1 MESNMRLTDYEHYFP
16 SKILKRGFNYYIDG
30 HVEDLDKI
38 NATTWRADVAGSN
51 SIYEVEIKI
60 KNDRTIDYM
69 ICECPYDGDCKHIVA
84 TLYAIEEQIKRIDI
98 PIAAAVKKEKKKN
111 LKRLLQTQTKE
122 QLLELVLHISDTHP
136 KVKTELE
143 MRFAPPE
150 DELEKAKQLIKEH
163 LSAVQDCSGF
173 IHWRDVSK
181 GLYGIDLVLQ
191 QAEQA
196 LSLQKPMQALQLALL
211 SFRSAL
217 DVISYADDSSGEIG
231 DQIYTSIDL
240 LANIIMEGME
250 IWDATEEQQVFA
262 LFIKESSNRQL
273 SGWPNLKIDLL
284 NLCLPLT
291 INNDIEA
298 QLISYLHELKKED
311 DDWCSRYEQTELLK
325 LEHAI
330 LSLKKGATAAGDFL
344 QQHSDN
350 DDIRKLI
357 IEQALS
363 DQEYEKALTLA
374 KEGIQKTSN
383 SGYISDY
390 LQYRYQAFEALGNVL
405 ELQQIGANLATNG
418 KLEYYQKLKNLYSE
432 LEWETV
438 CENILD
444 NLKENRTYDYF
455 LLIQEEKHLP
465 RLLQYCNT
473 SPSAIVELAKIL
485 HPVYPEQVQKLFSQF
500 IRESAKTAA
509 SRNKYYNIAQYI
521 KKFRALGYEK
531 EAVTIAEQL
540 LTQYPKRTA
549 MRDEFKKHL

>member
-1 MESNMRLTDYEHYFP
+1 MEANMRLNGYEHYFP
-16 SKILKRGFNYYIDG
+16 STILKRGFNYYIDG

-60 KNDRTIDYM
+60 KNNSTIDYM
-69 ICECPYDGDCKHIVA
+69 ICDCPYDGDCKHIVA
-84 TLYAIEEQIKRIDI
+84 TLYAIEEQIKLIDI
-98 PIAAAVKKEKKKN
+98 PIAPVKKENKKN
-111 LKRLLQTQTKE
+111 LKQLLQTQTKE

-143 MRFAPPE
+143 MRFASPE

-163 LSAVQDCSGF
+163 LSAVQDRSGF
-173 IHWRDVSK
+173 IHWRDVSR
-181 GLYGIDLVLQ
+181 GIYGIDLVLQ

-240 LANIIMEGME
+240 LANIISEGME
-250 IWDATEEQQVFA
+250 FWDATEEQQVFA
-262 LFIKESSNRQL
+262 LLIKESSNRQL
-273 SGWPNLKIDLL
+273 SGWPNLKFDLL

-311 DDWCSRYEQTELLK
+311 DDWRSRYEQTELLK

-330 LSLKKGATAAGDFL
+330 ISLKKGATAAGVFL

-350 DDIRKLI
+350 DTIRILI

-405 ELQQIGANLATNG
+405 ELQQIGANLVSNG

-432 LEWETV
+432 LEWATV

-444 NLKENRTYDYF
+444 NLKENRSYDYF
-455 LLIQEEKHLP
+455 LLIKQEKHLQ
-465 RLLQYCNT
+465 RLLKYCNT
-473 SPSAIVELAKIL
+473 SPSAIVELAEIL
-485 HPVYPEQVQKLFSQF
+485 HPVYPEQVQTLFIQF
-500 IRESAKTAA
+500 IEESAKTAA

-521 KKFRALGYEK
+521 KKFRKLGYEK
-531 EAVTIAEQL
+531 EAATITEQL

>member
-1 MESNMRLTDYEHYFP
+1 MRFDDFEHYFP

-38 NATTWRADVAGSN
+38 NATTWRADVAGYN

-69 ICECPYDGDCKHIVA
+69 FCTCPYEGDCKHIVA
-84 TLYAIEEQIKRIDI
+84 TMYAIEEQIKQDI
-98 PIAAAVKKEKKKN
+98 PISSVKKAKKKN
-111 LKRLLQTQTKE
+111 LKQLLQTQTKE
-122 QLLELVLHISDTHP
+122 QLIELVLHISNTHS

-150 DELEKAKQLIKEH
+150 DELEKARQLIKEH
-163 LSAVQDCSGF
+163 LRTVQDRSGF
-173 IHWRDVSK
+173 IHRRDVGR

-196 LSLQKPMQALQLALL
+196 LSLQQPMQALQLALL

-217 DVISYADDSSGEIG
+217 DVISYADDSSGEIS
-231 DQIYTSIDL
+231 DLIYECINVLS
-240 LANIIMEGME
+240 NIILEGME
-250 IWDATEEQQVFA
+250 CWDATEEQQVFA
-262 LFIKESSNRQL
+262 LLIKESSNCQL
-273 SGWPNLKIDLL
+273 SGWPNLKFELL

-291 INNDIEA
+291 VNDDVEA
-298 QLISYLHELKKED
+298 QLINYLHEFKKED
-311 DDWCSRYEQTELLK
+311 NDWHSRYKQTELLK
-325 LEHAI
+325 LEHSI
-330 LSLKKGATAAGDFL
+330 ISLKKGATAAAAFL

-350 DDIRKLI
+350 DDIRLQI

-363 DQEYEKALTLA
+363 DQDYEKALSLA
-374 KEGIQKTSN
+374 KEGIQKTN
-383 SGYISDY
+383 YPGYINDY
-390 LQYRYQAFEALGNVL
+390 LKYRYQAFEVLGNVL
-405 ELQQIGANLATNG
+405 ELQQIGANLVTNG

-444 NLKENRTYDYF
+444 NLKENRSYDYF

-465 RLLQYCNT
+465 RLLQYCDT
-473 SPSAIVELAKIL
+473 LPSAIVELAKIL
-485 HPVYPEQVQKLFSQF
+485 HPVYPAQVQKLFVQF
-500 IRESAKTAA
+500 IEESAKTAN

-521 KKFRALGYEK
+521 KKFHALGYEK
-531 EAVTIAEQL
+531 EAANIVEQL

>member
-1 MESNMRLTDYEHYFP
+1 
-16 SKILKRGFNYYIDG
+16 
-30 HVEDLDKI
+30 
-38 NATTWRADVAGSN
+38 
-51 SIYEVEIKI
+51 
-60 KNDRTIDYM
+60 
-69 ICECPYDGDCKHIVA
+69 
-84 TLYAIEEQIKRIDI
+84 
-98 PIAAAVKKEKKKN
+98 
-111 LKRLLQTQTKE
+111 
-122 QLLELVLHISDTHP
+122 
-136 KVKTELE
+136 

-163 LSAVQDCSGF
+163 LSAVQDRSGF

-181 GLYGIDLVLQ
+181 GIYGIDLVLQ

-250 IWDATEEQQVFA
+250 FWDATEEQQVFT
-262 LFIKESSNRQL
+262 LLIKESSNRRL
-273 SGWPNLKIDLL
+273 SGWPNLKFDLL
-284 NLCLPLT
+284 NLSLPLT

-311 DDWCSRYEQTELLK
+311 DDWRSRYEQTELLK

-330 LSLKKGATAAGDFL
+330 ISLKKGATAAGVFL

-350 DDIRKLI
+350 DDIRNLI

-383 SGYISDY
+383 SGYITDY
-390 LQYRYQAFEALGNVL
+390 LKYRYQAFEALGNVL
-405 ELQQIGANLATNG
+405 ELQQVGANLVTNG

-444 NLKENRTYDYF
+444 NLKENRSYDYF

-465 RLLQYCNT
+465 RLLQYCKT
-473 SPSAIVELAKIL
+473 SPSAIVKLAKIL
-485 HPVYPEQVQKLFSQF
+485 HPVYPEQVQKLFIQF
-500 IRESAKTAA
+500 IEESAKTAA

-531 EAVTIAEQL
+531 EAATIMEQL